1 MRKACFHVK
10 GDWGWS
16 SIHVLINGSRAVALN
31 LLNAASL
38 QYSIWYWV
46 CGDSEKWHRA
56 PLWALPP
63 GRAISGS
70 YLLLTSLNECLS
82 AFLFLFFFLSL
93 FFFQANQSFADPGD
107 LPDTVREWLAEFK
120 PNAEGHG
127 GEIKTRMPKFKKP
140 SWKSTT
146 RSWKVE
152 FALYYVQTIFSFY
165 YIKYILLMIKTE
177 CICRLCTFSFFSNE
191 LLLLN
196 CF

>member
-1 MRKACFHVK
+1 MWREIGDEVPYMCWWTALEQLLSTFLMPQAFNTVYDIESVGIVRNDTGHPCGPCPLGEPFLGAICFLHPLMN
-10 GDWGWS
+10 
-16 SIHVLINGSRAVALN
+16 VLVPF
-31 LLNAASL
+31 
-38 QYSIWYWV
+38 YFY
-46 CGDSEKWHRA
+46 
-56 PLWALPP
+56 
-63 GRAISGS
+63 
-70 YLLLTSLNECLS
+70 
-82 AFLFLFFFLSL
+82 FFFLSL